1 MTGSDDILNQWDVSS
16 SFSVLQV
23 LKDVDLFVKFVLLY
37 CYLDCTSILFDY
49 SFCILSET
57 YL

>member
-1 MTGSDDILNQWDVSS
+1 MTGSDDILNQWDVSY

-23 LKDVDLFVKFVLLY
+23 LKDVDLFVLLY

-49 SFCILSET
+49 SVCILSET